1 MFDNLD
7 KNVDEN
13 ILNKSLEIINNMTNG
28 DVDKEEIE
36 RKLKESG
43 YEIVEESNGG
53 SISFSVKKM
62 E

>member
-13 ILNKSLEIINNMTNG
+13 VLNESLEIINNMTNG
-28 DVDKEEIE
+28 DVDKEEVE
-36 RKLKESG
+36 KKLKESG
-43 YEIVEESNGG
+43 YEIVEESSDG